1 MAAPLVSRRPATHA
15 VVPSSTVI
23 GRAPS
28 DHDTPVGRPALCVER
43 CRPPQD
49 RVTAGHSSARRQ
61 TAGRTHSSA
70 AVASLAPLD
79 NPPGVKFGVRDRHVR
94 RPRTSTYTLSHPV
107 IHTGGFR
114 QSVALPVAINN
125 HIRCSDETL
134 PGGRDPCQD
143 AAPACFRAER
153 LWPLLR
159 TFTELALVYLRP
171 PPRPMHS
178 WLDDRGRRLRGF
190 GKHRVRGLTAAR
202 PPLGRYGLWR
212 RCHRDAQSAD
222 EVHSLMAW
230 RTWPRTMCGAGSMT
244 PGAARTIRVAGAPWA
259 TDCLR
264 SSLGHA

>member
-1 MAAPLVSRRPATHA
+1 MRERQRPHYPI
-15 VVPSSTVI
+15 PSSFTRDVSVN
-23 GRAPS
+23 PS
-28 DHDTPVGRPALCVER
+28 PYLLQIITSGAAKRPV
-43 CRPPQD
+43 
-49 RVTAGHSSARRQ
+49 
-61 TAGRTHSSA
+61 
-70 AVASLAPLD
+70 
-79 NPPGVKFGVRDRHVR
+79 
-94 RPRTSTYTLSHPV
+94 PR
-107 IHTGGFR
+107 
-114 QSVALPVAINN
+114 
-125 HIRCSDETL
+125 TL

-143 AAPACFRAER
+143 SAPGRFRAER
-153 LWPLLR
+153 RWPLLR

-212 RCHRDAQSAD
+212 RRRRDAQSAD

-230 RTWPRTMCGAGSMT
+230 RTWPRTMCAAGSMT

-259 TDCLR
+259 ADCLR